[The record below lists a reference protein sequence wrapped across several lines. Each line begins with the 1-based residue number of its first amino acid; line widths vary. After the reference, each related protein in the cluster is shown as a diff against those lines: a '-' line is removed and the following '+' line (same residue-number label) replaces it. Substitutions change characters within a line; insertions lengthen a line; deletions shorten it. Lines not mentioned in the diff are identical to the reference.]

1 MIIAVREPD
10 ATRNVRMMSPLY
22 ELRLSPIG
30 RMDIHGT
37 AAWCGIVPPVSMTVT
52 DESASMTKPGS
63 TPARRQIAASRNIA
77 VRENVSTSAAAF
89 AAGERGRPRNVTPNA
104 LTKQAAASADGRARS
119 APAAGTAPLRPHR
132 GKAGL
137 TRMAWK
143 VSHTDT
149 KPLSGGT

>member
-30 RMDIHGT
+30 TIDIRGT
-37 AAWCGIVPPVSMTVT
+37 AAWGGIVPPVNMSVT

-63 TPARRQIAASRNIA
+63 TPARKQTAASTNIA

-104 LTKQAAASADGRARS
+104 LTKQAAASAAERASS
-119 APAAGTAPLRPHR
+119 APAAGTVSLRPH
-132 GKAGL
+132 
-137 TRMAWK
+137 
-143 VSHTDT
+143 
-149 KPLSGGT
+149 